1 MSEKANFS
9 NIYKFYD
16 LINTV
21 LTFGFDKSW
30 REKAVRNLIGKSV
43 LDLGSGTGAA
53 YEQLL
58 NFETTALDPDK
69 KMLELNAFDN
79 KVLGS
84 AENLPFEDNSF
95 DNVFCSFVWRNV
107 SDTNNALNEVYRVL
121 RPGGKF
127 VLLDMTRPKNSFLRM
142 LHKIGTF
149 KVLHLI
155 GLITFNLKEYRFLYK
170 SLDFYPQPEEHLN
183 KNNFIDLKIER
194 MGVFNFVYLAV
205 LLNNFL

>member
-21 LTFGFDKSW
+21 LTLGFDKSW
-30 REKAVRNLIGKSV
+30 REKAVDNLIGTSV

-53 YEQLL
+53 FDQLL
-58 NFETTALDPDK
+58 NYETTALDPDK
-69 KMLELNAFDN
+69 KMLELNTFED

-95 DNVFCSFVWRNV
+95 DNVLCCFVWRNV
-107 SDTNNALNEVYRVL
+107 SDTNKALQEVYRVL

-127 VLLDMTRPKNSFLRM
+127 ILLDMTRPKNPFLKI

-155 GLITFNLKEYRFLYK
+155 GLLTFNLKEYRFLYK
-170 SLDFYPQPEEHLN
+170 SLDFYPQPENHL
-183 KNNFIDLKIER
+183 KKDTFIDLQIER
-194 MGVFNFVYLAV
+194 MGLFNFVYLAV
-205 LLNNFL
+205 FTK

>member
-9 NIYKFYD
+9 NIYQFYD

-21 LTFGFDKSW
+21 LTLGFDKSW
-30 REKAVRNLIGKSV
+30 REKAADNLIGTSV

-53 YEQLL
+53 FDQLL
-58 NFETTALDPDK
+58 NYETTAIDPDK
-69 KMLELNAFDN
+69 KMLELNTFEN

-107 SDTNNALNEVYRVL
+107 SDTNKALEEVHRVL
-121 RPGGKF
+121 KPGGKF
-127 VLLDMTRPKNSFLRM
+127 ILLDMTRPKNSFLKM

-170 SLDFYPQPEEHLN
+170 SLDFYPQPENHL
-183 KNNFIDLKIER
+183 KKDTFIDLQIER
-194 MGVFNFVYLAV
+194 MGLFNFVYLAV
-205 LLNNFL
+205 FTK